1 MLRNSTIAAAVTA
14 LDENLRRETKRHL
27 FWSRFMG
34 NIQQVESFNNGPD
47 YSPSNRPIEVNN
59 MMDNPGLGDRMLIP
73 MTMELAGLGR
83 LGDAVMLGHE
93 EDIARKYAMI
103 HYNQIRHGVPVQK
116 GKKEYNIDKILNIL
130 EDNVGKLGWWHAQ
143 MENWQ
148 IITAIYLGT
157 AEMLHTSAT
166 DATYGQGLG
175 LDKRVHPNLYSH
187 ITDTATGNLKP
198 VTDTTNGY
206 ASMQDVY
213 EAVYTDTSTNGL
225 TFTTSTLRV
234 ARKLCYS
241 TLNLKPMFT
250 HNGQKYW
257 AVIIDPIQADTLM
270 ADAMFKSNGSSAP
283 LGYGLNDHPDII
295 GSLGVYGN
303 FIIFEDPVAVRG
315 YYTETSAAAANGDP
329 STTGTINVTGS
340 TAAVYD
346 ATDKVNPRFIPMTG
360 MNKSNSGSGSSNRG
374 AIIMGGSMLGKAVH
388 SPLSFETE
396 NFDYNNWKGLAA
408 GAMYGYERLDFLE
421 EADTPTYHETSTS
434 TANPVYNRSSA
445 VILTYQD

>member
-1 MLRNSTIAAAVTA
+1 MLRTSSIAQAVTA
-14 LDENLRRETKRHL
+14 LDEKLRRETKRHL

-34 NIQQVESFNNGPD
+34 EIQQVENFNNDPD
-47 YSPSNRPIEVNN
+47 YRPSDRPIEVNN
-59 MMDNPGLGDRMLIP
+59 MMNNPGLGDRMLIP
-73 MTMELAGLGR
+73 MTMELSGLGR

-93 EDIARKYAMI
+93 EDIARKYAMV

-116 GKKEYNIDKILNIL
+116 GKKEYNIDRILNIL

-166 DATYGQGLG
+166 DTIYGQGLG

-187 ITDTATGNLKP
+187 ITDAAIGNLKP
-198 VTDTTNGY
+198 ATDTVNGY

-213 EAVYTDTSTNGL
+213 ESIRNDTSTNGL
-225 TFTTSTLRV
+225 PFTTSTLRSM
-234 ARKLCYS
+234 RKLVYS
-241 TLNLKPMFT
+241 TLNLKPTFT
-250 HNGQKYW
+250 HSGQKYW
-257 AVIIDPIQADTLM
+257 AVLIDPIQADTLM
-270 ADAMFKSNGSSAP
+270 SDAMFKANGSSAP
-283 LGYGLNDHPDII
+283 LGYGLSDHPDIT
-295 GSLGVYGN
+295 GSLGIYGN
-303 FIIFEDPVAVRG
+303 FVIFEDPVAVRG
-315 YYTETSAAAANGDP
+315 YYTESAVGAANGDP
-329 STTGTINVTGS
+329 GTSGTINVTGT

-346 ATDKVNPRFIPMTG
+346 TTDKVNPRFIPMTG
-360 MNKSNSGSGSSNRG
+360 MNKSNSGSGNSNRG
-374 AIIMGGSMLGKAVH
+374 AIIMGGSMLGKAQH

-408 GAMYGYERLDFLE
+408 GAMYGYERLDFVK
-421 EADTPTYHETSTS
+421 EADTPTYQENSTS

-445 VILTYQD
+445 VILTFQD